1 MAKVKIELNSSGIR
15 QLLRSEEMGQ
25 MLKQQ
30 AEQVRARSGSGY
42 STDLYQASSRVIA
55 GVFAETAE
63 AAKQNSRENTLLKA
77 LGR

>member
-15 QLLRSEEMGQ
+15 QLLKSEEMGQ

-30 AEQVRARSGSGY
+30 AEQVRARCGSGY

-63 AAKQNSRENTLLKA
+63 AAKQNSRKNTLLKA

>member
-15 QLLRSEEMGQ
+15 QLLKSEEMGQ

-30 AEQVRARSGSGY
+30 AEQVSARCGSGY

-55 GVFAETAE
+55 GVLAETAE
-63 AAKQNSRENTLLKA
+63 AAKQTSRENTLIKA

>member
-1 MAKVKIELNSSGIR
+1 MDKVKIELNSSGIR
-15 QLLRSEEMGQ
+15 QLLKSEEMGQ

-30 AEQVRARSGSGY
+30 AEQIRARCGSGY

>member
-1 MAKVKIELNSSGIR
+1 MDKVKIELNSSGIR
-15 QLLRSEEMGQ
+15 QLLKSEEMGQ

-30 AEQVRARSGSGY
+30 AEQVRARCGSGY

-77 LGR
+77 LGG

>member
-15 QLLRSEEMGQ
+15 QLLKSEELGQ

-30 AEQVRARSGSGY
+30 AEQVRARCGSGY

-55 GVFAETAE
+55 GLFAETAE

>member
-1 MAKVKIELNSSGIR
+1 MDKVKIELNSSGIR
-15 QLLRSEEMGQ
+15 QLLKSEEMGQ

-30 AEQVRARSGSGY
+30 AEQVRAGCGSGY
-42 STDLYQASSRVIA
+42 STDLYQAGSRVIA

>member
-30 AEQVRARSGSGY
+30 AEQVRARCGSGY

-55 GVFAETAE
+55 GLFAETAE

>member
-1 MAKVKIELNSSGIR
+1 MDKVKIELNSSGIR
-15 QLLRSEEMGQ
+15 QLLKSEEVGQ

-30 AEQVRARSGSGY
+30 AEQVRARCGSGY

>member
-1 MAKVKIELNSSGIR
+1 MDKVKIELNSSGIR
-15 QLLRSEEMGQ
+15 QLLKSEEMGQ

-30 AEQVRARSGSGY
+30 AEQVRARCGSGY

-55 GVFAETAE
+55 GVFAETAK

>member
-15 QLLRSEEMGQ
+15 QLLKSEEMGQ

-30 AEQVRARSGSGY
+30 AEQVRARCGSGY

-77 LGR
+77 FGR

>member
-1 MAKVKIELNSSGIR
+1 MDKVRIELNSSGIR
-15 QLLRSEEMGQ
+15 QLLKSEEMGQ

-30 AEQVRARSGSGY
+30 AEQVRARCGSGY

-63 AAKQNSRENTLLKA
+63 AAKQNSRENRLLKA

>member
-1 MAKVKIELNSSGIR
+1 MDKVKIELNSSGIR
-15 QLLRSEEMGQ
+15 QLLKSEEMGQ

-30 AEQVRARSGSGY
+30 AKQVRARCGSGY

>member
-1 MAKVKIELNSSGIR
+1 MDKVKIKLNSSGIR
-15 QLLRSEEMGQ
+15 QLLKSEEMGQ

-30 AEQVRARSGSGY
+30 AEQVRARCGSGY

>member
-15 QLLRSEEMGQ
+15 QFLKSEEMGQ

-30 AEQVRARSGSGY
+30 AEQVRARCGSGY

>member
-1 MAKVKIELNSSGIR
+1 MAKVKIELNSSGIW

-30 AEQVRARSGSGY
+30 AEQVRARCGSGY

>member
-15 QLLRSEEMGQ
+15 QLLKSEEMVQ

-30 AEQVRARSGSGY
+30 AEQVRARCGSGY

-55 GVFAETAE
+55 GLFAETAE

>member
-1 MAKVKIELNSSGIR
+1 MDKVKIELNSSGIR
-15 QLLRSEEMGQ
+15 QLLKSEEMEQ

-30 AEQVRARSGSGY
+30 AEQVRARCGSGY

>member
-15 QLLRSEEMGQ
+15 QLLKSEEMGQ

-30 AEQVRARSGSGY
+30 AEQVRARCGSGY

-55 GVFAETAE
+55 GLFAETAE

-77 LGR
+77 LWR

>member
-1 MAKVKIELNSSGIR
+1 MDKVKMELNSSGIR
-15 QLLRSEEMGQ
+15 QLLKSEEMGQ

-30 AEQVRARSGSGY
+30 AEQVRARCGSGY

>member
-1 MAKVKIELNSSGIR
+1 MDKVKIELNSSGIR
-15 QLLRSEEMGQ
+15 QLLKSEEMGQ

-30 AEQVRARSGSGY
+30 AEQVRAWCGSGY

>member
-1 MAKVKIELNSSGIR
+1 MDKVKIELNSSGIR
-15 QLLRSEEMGQ
+15 QLLKSEEMGQ

-30 AEQVRARSGSGY
+30 AEQVRARCGSGY

-77 LGR
+77 IGR

>member
-1 MAKVKIELNSSGIR
+1 MDKVKIELNSSGIR
-15 QLLRSEEMGQ
+15 QLLKSEEMGQ

-30 AEQVRARSGSGY
+30 AEQVCARCGSGY
-42 STDLYQASSRVIA
+42 SKDLYQASSRVIA

>member
-15 QLLRSEEMGQ
+15 QLLKSEEMGQ

-30 AEQVRARSGSGY
+30 AEQVRARCGSGY

>member
-1 MAKVKIELNSSGIR
+1 MDKVKIKLNSSGIR
-15 QLLRSEEMGQ
+15 QLLKSEEMGQ

-30 AEQVRARSGSGY
+30 AEQVRARCGSGY

-55 GVFAETAE
+55 GIFAETAE

>member
-1 MAKVKIELNSSGIR
+1 MDKVKIELNSSGIR
-15 QLLRSEEMGQ
+15 QLLKSEEMGQ
-25 MLKQQ
+25 MLKKQ
-30 AEQVRARSGSGY
+30 AEQVRARCGSGY

>member
-15 QLLRSEEMGQ
+15 QLLKSEEVGQ

-30 AEQVRARSGSGY
+30 AEQVRARCGSGY

>member
-15 QLLRSEEMGQ
+15 QLLKSEEMGQ

-30 AEQVRARSGSGY
+30 AEQVRARCGSGY
-42 STDLYQASSRVIA
+42 STDSYQASSRVIA

>member
-1 MAKVKIELNSSGIR
+1 MDKVKIELNSSGIW
-15 QLLRSEEMGQ
+15 QLLKSEEMGQ

-30 AEQVRARSGSGY
+30 AEQVRARCGSGY

>member
-1 MAKVKIELNSSGIR
+1 MDKVKIEPNSSGIR
-15 QLLRSEEMGQ
+15 QLLKSEEMGQ

-30 AEQVRARSGSGY
+30 AEQVRARCGSGY

>member
-1 MAKVKIELNSSGIR
+1 MAKVKIELNSSVIR
-15 QLLRSEEMGQ
+15 QLLKSEEMGQ

-30 AEQVRARSGSGY
+30 AEQVRARCGSGY

-55 GVFAETAE
+55 GLFAETAE

>member
-1 MAKVKIELNSSGIR
+1 MAKVKIELNSSGI
-15 QLLRSEEMGQ
+15 QALLKSEEMGQ

-30 AEQVRARSGSGY
+30 AEQVRARCGSGY

>member
-15 QLLRSEEMGQ
+15 QLLKSEEMGQ

-30 AEQVRARSGSGY
+30 AEQVRARCGSGY

-77 LGR
+77 IGR

>member
-1 MAKVKIELNSSGIR
+1 MDKVKIELNSSGIR
-15 QLLRSEEMGQ
+15 QLLKSEEMGQ

-30 AEQVRARSGSGY
+30 AEQVRARCGSGY

-63 AAKQNSRENTLLKA
+63 AAKQNSRENTLIKA

>member
-1 MAKVKIELNSSGIR
+1 MKIELNSSGIR
-15 QLLRSEEMGQ
+15 QLLKSEEMGQ

-30 AEQVRARSGSGY
+30 AEQVRARCGSGY

>member
-1 MAKVKIELNSSGIR
+1 MDKVKIELNSSGIR
-15 QLLRSEEMGQ
+15 QLLKSEEMGQ

-30 AEQVRARSGSGY
+30 AEQVRVRCGSGY

>member
-1 MAKVKIELNSSGIR
+1 MVKVKIELNSSGIR
-15 QLLRSEEMGQ
+15 QLLKSEEMGQ

-30 AEQVRARSGSGY
+30 AEQVRARCGSGY

-63 AAKQNSRENTLLKA
+63 AAKQNSREKTLLKA

>member
-15 QLLRSEEMGQ
+15 QFLKSEEMGQ

-30 AEQVRARSGSGY
+30 AEQVRARCGSGY

-55 GVFAETAE
+55 GLFAETAE

>member
-1 MAKVKIELNSSGIR
+1 MDKVKIELNSSGIR
-15 QLLRSEEMGQ
+15 QFLKSEEMGQ

-30 AEQVRARSGSGY
+30 AEQIRSRCGSGY

>member
-1 MAKVKIELNSSGIR
+1 MDKVKIELNSSGIR
-15 QLLRSEEMGQ
+15 QLLKSEEMGQ

-30 AEQVRARSGSGY
+30 AEQVRARCGSGY
-42 STDLYQASSRVIA
+42 STDLYQAGSRVIA

-63 AAKQNSRENTLLKA
+63 AAKHNSRENTLLKA

>member
-15 QLLRSEEMGQ
+15 QLLKSEETGQ

-30 AEQVRARSGSGY
+30 AEQVRARCGSGY